1 MAQPSQEQLV
11 QDLTTMPREQA
22 AAAQEREQR
31 LVSMME
37 NMLRG
42 QGQMQSLPSTADQ
55 NTNVSPLKLPEVQH
69 PHRILQVRLTSE
81 NLAFEGASLR
91 DIAHSQGLTL

>member
-11 QDLTTMPREQA
+11 QDLTTMLREQA

-31 LVSMME
+31 LDLVSMME

-42 QGQMQSLPSTADQ
+42 QGQMQSLP
-55 NTNVSPLKLPEVQH
+55 
-69 PHRILQVRLTSE
+69 
-81 NLAFEGASLR
+81 
-91 DIAHSQGLTL
+91 